1 MKLDYSYL
9 RDIQRRE
16 SESAALVPVDNDF
29 YDTVSEF
36 LSAKQK
42 EAIESNSLLVIKEC
56 ENLKRIVMS
65 ISSKREE
72 KIVLMALRNENNI
85 DGLTKEEKEMLKNLV
100 GIITNWRSRLNS
112 FWSQTKKRVRLLK
125 DVEQYTGMDTNTYGP
140 FKEGEVQS
148 LPKSE
153 VDWLLKSRLAELL

>member
-85 DGLTKEEKEMLKNLV
+85 DGLTKEEKEIVKRCRTIYRNGYKYL
-100 GIITNWRSRLNS
+100 
-112 FWSQTKKRVRLLK
+112 WSV
-125 DVEQYTGMDTNTYGP
+125 
-140 FKEGEVQS
+140 
-148 LPKSE
+148 
-153 VDWLLKSRLAELL
+153 